1 MSYELTPGSIPEI
14 GEDQLLES
22 QPRVRA
28 LLVHRYEEVWTEVSN
43 HIKVARQVSRPPD
56 PRMLEIGL
64 RVLKD
69 EAVLYR
75 LGRTLPASEADEEL
89 QVSVDERLAL
99 VSAQLAEVEAKRS
112 AADQAASDYQVR
124 QQAARDMNAM
134 AQESG

>member
-14 GEDQLLES
+14 GEEQLQES

-28 LLVHRYEEVWTEVSN
+28 LLVHRYEKVWTEIDN
-43 HIKVARQVSRPPD
+43 HIKTAQQIGRPPD

-75 LGRTLPASEADEEL
+75 LGRLPTAAEADEEEPA
-89 QVSVDERLAL
+89 SVDERLAL
-99 VSAQLAEVEAKRS
+99 VMGQLAEVEARRMS
-112 AADQAASDYQVR
+112 TED
-124 QQAARDMNAM
+124 AARDYLARQEAKKQD
-134 AQESG
+134 AQVTG